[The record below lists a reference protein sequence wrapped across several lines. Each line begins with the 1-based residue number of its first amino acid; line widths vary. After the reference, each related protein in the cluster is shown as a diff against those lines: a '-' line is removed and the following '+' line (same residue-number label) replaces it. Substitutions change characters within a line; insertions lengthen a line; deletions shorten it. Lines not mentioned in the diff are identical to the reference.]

1 MIPIKGCRELMNM
14 FKTLQCLLASA
25 AWLTTSNMMAAESD
39 NFDPEAKYQA
49 SCFACHGTGAA
60 HSPEVGDVIE
70 WEIRLEKGLDTL
82 VQNTIDG
89 LNGIMPRRGRC
100 TDCSDEDLRAI
111 VEYMLENSK

>member
-1 MIPIKGCRELMNM
+1 MDMLKT
-14 FKTLQCLLASA
+14 FKCLFGGAVMLATATTMTA
-25 AWLTTSNMMAAESD
+25 ATE
-39 NFDPEAKYQA
+39 NFDAEAKYKA
-49 SCFACHGTGAA
+49 TCFACHGTGAA

-89 LNGIMPRRGRC
+89 LNGIMPQRGLC

-111 VEYMLENSK
+111 VEYMLESSK